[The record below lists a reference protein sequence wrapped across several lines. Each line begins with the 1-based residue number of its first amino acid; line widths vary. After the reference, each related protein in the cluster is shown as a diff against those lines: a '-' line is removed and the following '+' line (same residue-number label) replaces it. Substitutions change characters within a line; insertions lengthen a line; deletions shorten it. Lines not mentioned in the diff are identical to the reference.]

1 MRAAMVVGFAAL
13 AATAGASALAQ
24 DNASPIPR
32 DSPAAVANM
41 TIDTDLTNMQ
51 GTEVDRMN
59 EAARAARRIDMNVG
73 QVPNVFTPPPSNDRA
88 HNPRTRTESS
98 WTTQQ
103 RGTGAT
109 GLWPMP
115 STGGQ
120 PGTLQ

>member
-1 MRAAMVVGFAAL
+1 MRALQLCAAAAALL
-13 AATAGASALAQ
+13 AATAGAQSTA
-24 DNASPIPR
+24 NPSPIPAN
-32 DSPAAVANM
+32 SLAAVANAS
-41 TIDTDLTNMQ
+41 IDNDLANMRGTPTDR
-51 GTEVDRMN
+51 EN
-59 EAARAARRIDMNVG
+59 EAHRDNRIDANVG
-73 QVPNVFTPPPSNDRA
+73 QVPNVRTPPPSNDRF

>member
-1 MRAAMVVGFAAL
+1 MRAAMVVGFAAI
-13 AATAGASALAQ
+13 AAGMASAAGAQ
-24 DNASPIPR
+24 DASPIPR
-32 DSPAAVANM
+32 DSPAAVANV

-73 QVPNVFTPPPSNDRA
+73 QVPNVRPQPPSNDRA

>member
-1 MRAAMVVGFAAL
+1 MRAATVVGAAAI
-13 AATAGASALAQ
+13 AAGMASAAGAQ
-24 DNASPIPR
+24 DVSPIPR
-32 DSPAAVANM
+32 DSPAAVANA

-59 EAARAARRIDMNVG
+59 EAARAGRRIDLNVG
-73 QVPNVFTPPPSNDRA
+73 QVPNVRTPPPSNDRA